1 VKPPAAEH
9 PRAVCIYFGWHFA
22 RSRAAMNAVVI
33 AKAIA
38 MRGTRVTSGHH
49 ATQRNPT
56 NHRSKKK
63 PKRRIDSHSSCHLVF
78 HAAPFG

>member
-1 VKPPAAEH
+1 MP
-9 PRAVCIYFGWHFA
+9 W
-22 RSRAAMNAVVI
+22 I

-38 MRGTRVTSGHH
+38 MRGPPVTSGHH

-63 PKRRIDSHSSCHLVF
+63 PKRRIDSHVILPSRFSWPPLS
-78 HAAPFG
+78 G